1 MREVASKELRAPSLW
16 SAEGG
21 HLHERFRCNWVRSIS
36 IPIPPKWLK
45 SSLEEDVGS
54 VGHGCSAELQPPRGL
69 LDFGSWE
76 MHNRTVDLYTVWT

>member
-45 SSLEEDVGS
+45 SSVERLSDKSLDGPQRFVL
-54 VGHGCSAELQPPRGL
+54 VALKVAKMVL
-69 LDFGSWE
+69 LGEF
-76 MHNRTVDLYTVWT
+76 